1 MAGEVG
7 FECVCVF
14 FRMCALLHLISSALQ
29 DGRWVMKALTLRTV
43 FSVGRCFS
51 VTARLRPFA
60 RMVVLLVVSDDWLDM
75 LMTMV
80 FIQFRCG

>member
-1 MAGEVG
+1 
-7 FECVCVF
+7 
-14 FRMCALLHLISSALQ
+14 
-29 DGRWVMKALTLRTV
+29 
-43 FSVGRCFS
+43 
-51 VTARLRPFA
+51 LRPFA